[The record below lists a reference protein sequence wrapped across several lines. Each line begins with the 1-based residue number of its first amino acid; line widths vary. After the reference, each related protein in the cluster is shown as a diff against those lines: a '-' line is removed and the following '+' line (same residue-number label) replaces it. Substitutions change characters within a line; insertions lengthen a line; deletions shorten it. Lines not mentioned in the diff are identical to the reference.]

1 MNENQKKDE
10 DNRQDDD
17 YQEYLSELE
26 DLKSDF
32 SDLEDLDLDEIE
44 AMKEAIEQVKQAE
57 ESYIEEDTDKKRP
70 KSLSPLEEKE
80 ELMMDFSDIGK
91 MDLDELIEMKK
102 AIDIVKEEETLST
115 EQKPVS
121 KTSSAVSDELEKKIE
136 EELKKKKEKEKKKVI
151 TEEDFLNYVK
161 QKRDKIWYHALYF
174 LTFEVQDHTA
184 SKSFLYDILKD
195 DTSKS
200 ALNPIPQNQFYF
212 GLGYLLRLKMNNSQ
226 VIRYLPGGNFK
237 INIDVEKLE
246 NILQKAGKPILTK
259 PSIEEGKKKQ
269 MFREFLKD
277 DFSDI

>member
-1 MNENQKKDE
+1 MTENQNKDE
-10 DNRQDDD
+10 EDRQNDD

-32 SDLEDLDLDEIE
+32 SDLEDLDLEEIE
-44 AMKEAIEQVKQAE
+44 AMKEAIDQVKEAE
-57 ESYIEEDTDKKRP
+57 EIQIEEEENIKTA

-80 ELMMDFSDIGK
+80 ELMMDFSDLGK
-91 MDLDELIEMKK
+91 MDFDELIEMKK
-102 AIDIVKEEETLST
+102 AIDVVKEEESLST
-115 EQKPVS
+115 EAKVVS
-121 KTSSAVSDELEKKIE
+121 ESSSAVSEDLEKKIE
-136 EELKKKKEKEKKKVI
+136 EELEKKKEKEKKKVI

-174 LTFEVQDHTA
+174 LTFEVPDHTA
-184 SKSFLYDILKD
+184 SKSLLYDVLKE

-237 INIDVEKLE
+237 INIDVKKLE
-246 NILQKAGKPILTK
+246 TILQKAGGPIITK
-259 PSIEEGKKKQ
+259 PSIKEEKKKQ